1 MLRPHRIAIGLY
13 DRSEAGLARRHRV
26 EIDIDGERTEVPEL
40 IGQQRPDLV
49 LVNDDDLTYAKIRL
63 DAHSLR
69 TLVSGIGEFTES
81 LPAALCWAAAWDM
94 CRDAELPARDYVSL
108 ALSGVDAIEDITVL
122 QTVLRQ
128 AASAVRRFADPAWRG
143 TGLDQIAAAVRDLL
157 ERAEPGSDRQLAYA
171 QAFAGVAS
179 SPDDLALL
187 AGLRDGSAAVEGLAV
202 DTELRWQL
210 LYRLASRGAAG
221 PGRSRRRAGQ
231 GRHGRGC
238 PARRGLPRRVPRPRG
253 QGGGLGPDHRRH
265 AAERDVPCHPRRV
278 RRPGRGG
285 APGAVREPLLRRRR
299 RHLAG
304 LGLGHGAALRR
315 VRLPAWKVT
324 PEAIAAT
331 DAYIEQM
338 AAPPALHRLL
348 IEGRDDVAR
357 ALRCRERDAQ
367 AT

>member
-1 MLRPHRIAIGLY
+1 M
-13 DRSEAGLARRHRV
+13 
-26 EIDIDGERTEVPEL
+26 PEL
-40 IGQQRPDLV
+40 IGQRRPDLI

-69 TLVSGIGEFTES
+69 TLINGIGEFTES

-128 AASAVRRFADPAWRG
+128 AAGAVRRFADPAWRG
-143 TGLDQIAAAVRDLL
+143 AGLEQIAGALRDLL
-157 ERAEPGSDRQLAYA
+157 RRAEPGSDRQLASA

-187 AGLRDGSAAVEGLAV
+187 AGLRDGSATVEGLAV

-221 PGRSRRRAGQ
+221 PGEVDAELARDATDAG
-231 GRHGRGC
+231 
-238 PARRGLPRRVPRPRG
+238 A
-253 QGGGLGPDHRRH
+253 RH
-265 AAERDVPCHPRRV
+265 AAACRAAFPDPAAKQEAWNQITGGTLPNATFRATLDGFTDPDAEELLEPYVSRYFDVVADIWRDWGSDMAQHFVEYAYPR
-278 RRPGRGG
+278 
-285 APGAVREPLLRRRR
+285 
-299 RHLAG
+299 
-304 LGLGHGAALRR
+304 
-315 VRLPAWKVT
+315 WKVT

-331 DAYIEQM
+331 GAYIEQM